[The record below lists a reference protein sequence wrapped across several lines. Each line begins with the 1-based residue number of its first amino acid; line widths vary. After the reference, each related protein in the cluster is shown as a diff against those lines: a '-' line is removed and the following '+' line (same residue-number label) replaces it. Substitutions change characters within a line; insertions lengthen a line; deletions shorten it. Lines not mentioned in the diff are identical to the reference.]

1 MVGRINQRLTLMTMT
16 DLSDLMA
23 ETTRLLLA
31 FLLGMLTG
39 PLFYVIHVRR
49 MRR

>member
-1 MVGRINQRLTLMTMT
+1 MT

-31 FLLGMLTG
+31 FLAGMLTA